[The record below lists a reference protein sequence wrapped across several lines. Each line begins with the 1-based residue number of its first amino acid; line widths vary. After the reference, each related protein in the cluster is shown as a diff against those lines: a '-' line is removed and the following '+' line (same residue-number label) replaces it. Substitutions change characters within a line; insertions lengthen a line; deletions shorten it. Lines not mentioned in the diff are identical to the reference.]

1 MDIFYFVSR
10 QENVSLALHKDGKQ
24 GETASLS
31 LSKVKKNKTHP
42 PTSTL
47 KAHYQHAL
55 SHLFN

>member
-10 QENVSLALHKDGKQ
+10 QENVSLVLHKDGKQ

-31 LSKVKKNKTHP
+31 LSKVKKTKTHP

-47 KAHYQHAL
+47 KAHY
-55 SHLFN
+55 